1 MIIYSFI
8 VALSL
13 PVITRQPRSTTVRV
27 FSTGSFTC
35 TARSYGAVS
44 LTWKKLNSELP
55 VTADITVSRR
65 LNEIISVLR
74 LESVGYYKGY
84 YYCVVENSAGTV
96 NSTFA
101 HFDVIGMY
109 IAKYVDIWH
118 DYCSIVVVL

>member
-1 MIIYSFI
+1 MIITSFA
-8 VALSL
+8 VAL
-13 PVITRQPRSTTVRV
+13 PMITRQPRSTTVQV
-27 FSTGSFTC
+27 FSTDTLKC

-55 VTADITVSRR
+55 VTADVTVSRG
-65 LNEIISVLR
+65 LHEITSVLR

-101 HFDVIGMY
+101 HFDIIGM
-109 IAKYVDIWH
+109 
-118 DYCSIVVVL
+118 

>member
-1 MIIYSFI
+1 MIIYSLT
-8 VALSL
+8 VAL
-13 PVITRQPRSTTVRV
+13 PVIIRQPRSTTVRV
-27 FSTGSFTC
+27 FSTGSFKC
-35 TARSYGAVS
+35 TARSFGAVS

-55 VTADITVSRR
+55 VTADMTVSRR

-101 HFDVIGMY
+101 HFDVIGT
-109 IAKYVDIWH
+109 YVAM
-118 DYCSIVVVL
+118 